1 MTARSSGSPMLRM
14 PYRVTTR
21 PVWEIMARA
30 LGRLRSEGEH
40 SVLVPRGG
48 EAVNYAIAADSLSHA
63 IERAVE
69 GEGVSEAAASI
80 GPAAHQLLALVRR
93 LFVEELS
100 TSEDGAAADISEV
113 ARILKAIERLQA
125 ELEQNGAQQ
134 FAGRLTG
141 PDALQ
146 LLIEVV
152 HDMRSPLNAIL
163 LLAEQLRSGRSGP
176 LVDIQARQMDLVH
189 SAAFG
194 LTTLAD
200 DVIELAHGGNRLVD
214 ERPMPFSLSSVLK
227 VVGDL
232 VQPLATEKRIALHAT
247 GPEADVRVGH
257 RVAVGRVLLNLT
269 TNAVKFTEQG
279 SVKITCEP
287 RSRTKLEFSVADTGR
302 GIPADALPTLFD
314 PFRQRANRSEYAFS
328 SAGLGLSICQ
338 QLVQAMGGELKVETE
353 LGKGTRFSF
362 VLDLPISPRVSGAW

>member
-1 MTARSSGSPMLRM
+1 MTSRPSRGALLRM
-14 PYRVTTR
+14 PSRAAAR
-21 PVWEIMARA
+21 PVWEVITRA
-30 LGRLRSEGEH
+30 LRRLPAEGAH

-48 EAVNYAIAADSLSHA
+48 EAVDFDAASDALATA
-63 IERAVE
+63 IELAMDGTADAPSATSV
-69 GEGVSEAAASI
+69 
-80 GPAAHQLLALVRR
+80 GPAAHQLIALFRR
-93 LFVEELS
+93 LFLEEMEAGADGDVDAVEVVRVLR
-100 TSEDGAAADISEV
+100 AV
-113 ARILKAIERLQA
+113 ERLQSD
-125 ELEQNGAQQ
+125 LERNGAHQ
-134 FAGRLTG
+134 FASRLSG
-141 PDALQ
+141 PDAMQ

-163 LLAEQLRSGRSGP
+163 LLAEQIRSGRSGP

-200 DVIELAHGGNRLVD
+200 DVVELAHGGQRLVD
-214 ERPMPFSLSSVLK
+214 ERPMPFSISSVLK
-227 VVGDL
+227 VVCDL
-232 VQPLATEKRIALHAT
+232 VQPLATEKRIALNAN

-279 SVKITCEP
+279 SVTIACEP
-287 RSRTKLEFSVADTGR
+287 RSRTKLEFSVTDTGR
-302 GIPADALPTLFD
+302 GIPPDALKTLFD

-328 SAGLGLSICQ
+328 SSGLGLSICQ

>member
-1 MTARSSGSPMLRM
+1 MTGRSSGGAMLRI
-14 PYRVTTR
+14 PYRVATR
-21 PVWEIMARA
+21 PVWEVLARA
-30 LGRLRSEGEH
+30 LERLKREGEH
-40 SVLVPRGG
+40 GVLVPRGQ
-48 EAVNYAIAADSLSHA
+48 ASVDL
-63 IERAVE
+63 
-69 GEGVSEAAASI
+69 AAASEALASAI
-80 GPAAHQLLALVRR
+80 EQAVEDDGPAQPPASIGLVAHQLLGLLRR
-93 LFVEELS
+93 LFVEEL
-100 TSEDGAAADISEV
+100 GAESDVDASEV
-113 ARILKAIERLQA
+113 VRVLGAIERLQV
-125 ELEQNGAQQ
+125 ELERNGAQQ
-134 FAGRLTG
+134 FASRLAG
-141 PDALQ
+141 PDAMQ
-146 LLIEVV
+146 LLVEVV

-176 LVDIQARQMDLVH
+176 LIDIQIRQMDLVH

-232 VQPLATEKRIALHAT
+232 VQPLATEKRITLQSS
-247 GPEADVRVGH
+247 GPESDVRVGH

-279 SVKITCEP
+279 SVTIACEP
-287 RSRTKLEFSVADTGR
+287 KSRTKLEFSVTDTGR
-302 GIPADALPTLFD
+302 GIPPDALPTLFD

-338 QLVQAMGGELKVETE
+338 QLVQAMGGELKVETT

-362 VLDLPISPRVSGAW
+362 MLDLPISPRVSGAW

>member
-1 MTARSSGSPMLRM
+1 M

-48 EAVNYAIAADSLSHA
+48 EAVNYAIAADALSHA
-63 IERAVE
+63 IDRAVE
-69 GEGVSEAAASI
+69 GEGVAEAATSI

-100 TSEDGAAADISEV
+100 SGEDAAATDFGEV

-125 ELEQNGAQQ
+125 ELEQSGAQQ
-134 FAGRLTG
+134 FASRLTG

-247 GPEADVRVGH
+247 GPVADVRVGH

-279 SVKITCEP
+279 SVTITCEP

-362 VLDLPISPRVSGAW
+362 VLDLPISPRVSGTW

>member
-40 SVLVPRGG
+40 SILVPRGG
-48 EAVNYAIAADSLSHA
+48 EAVNYAVAADSLAHA

-69 GEGVSEAAASI
+69 GEGVAEAAISI

-100 TSEDGAAADISEV
+100 GDAGSAEMGEV
-113 ARILKAIERLQA
+113 LRIMKAIERLQA

-232 VQPLATEKRIALHAT
+232 VQPLATEKRITLTAT

-279 SVKITCEP
+279 SVTISCEP
-287 RSRTKLEFSVADTGR
+287 RSRTKLEFSVTDTGR

>member
-1 MTARSSGSPMLRM
+1 MTARSTGSTLLSM
-14 PYRVTTR
+14 PFRAATG
-21 PVWEIMARA
+21 PVWQIVARA
-30 LGRLRSEGEH
+30 LRRLPSEGAH
-40 SVLVPRGG
+40 SVLVPRGS
-48 EAVNYAIAADSLSHA
+48 EAVDFDA
-63 IERAVE
+63 AVE
-69 GEGVSEAAASI
+69 ALATAVELFA
-80 GPAAHQLLALVRR
+80 LLRR
-93 LFVEELS
+93 LFIEELAA
-100 TSEDGAAADISEV
+100 SEGEV
-113 ARILKAIERLQA
+113 SSAEVVRVLGAIERLQA
-125 ELEQNGAQQ
+125 VLERDGAHQ
-134 FAGRLTG
+134 FTSRLSG
-141 PDALQ
+141 PDAMQ

-176 LVDIQARQMDLVH
+176 LVDIQTRQMDLVH

-227 VVGDL
+227 VVCDL
-232 VQPLATEKRIALHAT
+232 VQPLATEKRITLNAS

-279 SVKITCEP
+279 SVTIACET
-287 RSRTKLEFSVADTGR
+287 RTRTKLEFSVTDTGR

-314 PFRQRANRSEYAFS
+314 PFRQRASRNEYAFS
-328 SAGLGLSICQ
+328 SSGLGLSIVQ
-338 QLVQAMGGELKVETE
+338 QLVHAMGGELEVDTV

>member
-1 MTARSSGSPMLRM
+1 MTSRSSGGALLRM

-30 LGRLRSEGEH
+30 LERLKTESAS

-48 EAVNYAIAADSLSHA
+48 ATIDF
-63 IERAVE
+63 
-69 GEGVSEAAASI
+69 AAASAALALAI
-80 GPAAHQLLALVRR
+80 EQAIEDDGPVPVPAEVGLAGHQLLAILRR
-93 LFVEELS
+93 LFVEELAR
-100 TSEDGAAADISEV
+100 TNDVDLVEV
-113 ARILKAIERLQA
+113 VRVLGAIERLQA
-125 ELEQNGAQQ
+125 ELERNGAQQ
-134 FAGRLTG
+134 FASRLAG
-141 PDALQ
+141 PDAMQ
-146 LLIEVV
+146 LLVEVV

-176 LVDIQARQMDLVH
+176 LIDIQVRQMDLVH

-232 VQPLATEKRIALHAT
+232 VQPLATEKRIALHSS
-247 GPEADVRVGH
+247 GPEADIRVGH

-279 SVKITCEP
+279 SVTIACEP
-287 RSRTKLEFSVADTGR
+287 KSRTKLEFSVTDTGR

-328 SAGLGLSICQ
+328 SSGLGLSICQ

>member
-1 MTARSSGSPMLRM
+1 MTGRPSGGALLRI
-14 PYRVTTR
+14 PYRVSSR
-21 PVWEIMARA
+21 PVWEVLGRA
-30 LGRLRSEGEH
+30 LERLGGEAEQ
-40 SVLVPRGG
+40 SVLVPRGEQHVDFKSAG
-48 EAVNYAIAADSLSHA
+48 QALASA

-69 GEGVSEAAASI
+69 DEGAPQAPTSV
-80 GPAAHQLLALVRR
+80 GLAAHQLLGVLRR
-93 LFVEELS
+93 LFVDEL
-100 TSEDGAAADISEV
+100 TREIDVDASEV
-113 ARILKAIERLQA
+113 VRVLSAMERLQM
-125 ELEQNGAQQ
+125 ELERNGAQQ
-134 FAGRLTG
+134 FASRLAG
-141 PDALQ
+141 PDAMQ

-176 LVDIQARQMDLVH
+176 LMDIQIRQMDLVH

-200 DVIELAHGGNRLVD
+200 DVVELAHGGNRLVD

-232 VQPLATEKRIALHAT
+232 IQPLATEKRIALHSA

-279 SVKITCEP
+279 SVTIACEP
-287 RSRTKLEFSVADTGR
+287 KSRTKLEFSVTDTGR
-302 GIPADALPTLFD
+302 GIPPDALPTLFD
-314 PFRQRANRSEYAFS
+314 PFRQRASRSEYAFS

-338 QLVQAMGGELKVETE
+338 QLVQAMGGDLAVETE

>member
-1 MTARSSGSPMLRM
+1 MS
-14 PYRVTTR
+14 TR
-21 PVWEIMARA
+21 PVWEVMGRA
-30 LGRLRSEGEH
+30 LERLKTEGEH

-48 EAVNYAIAADSLSHA
+48 ASIDFPAAAAALAAA
-63 IERAVE
+63 IERVIEDDESVQAPA
-69 GEGVSEAAASI
+69 GI
-80 GPAAHQLLALVRR
+80 GLAGQQLLAMLRR
-93 LFVEELS
+93 LFVEEL
-100 TSEDGAAADISEV
+100 TETADVEV
-113 ARILKAIERLQA
+113 VEVVRVLAAIERLQV
-125 ELEQNGAQQ
+125 ELERNGAQQ
-134 FAGRLTG
+134 FASRLAG
-141 PDALQ
+141 PDAMQ
-146 LLIEVV
+146 LLVEVV

-176 LVDIQARQMDLVH
+176 LIDIQVRQMDLVH

-232 VQPLATEKRIALHAT
+232 VQPLATEKRIALHSS
-247 GPEADVRVGH
+247 GPEADIRVGH

-279 SVKITCEP
+279 SVTIACESK
-287 RSRTKLEFSVADTGR
+287 SRTKLEFSVTDTGLV
-302 GIPADALPTLFD
+302 IPPDALPTLLD

-328 SAGLGLSICQ
+328 SSGLGLSICQ
-338 QLVQAMGGELKVETE
+338 QLVQAMGGELKVDTE

>member
-1 MTARSSGSPMLRM
+1 MTAHASSGALLKM
-14 PYRVTTR
+14 PVRAAAR
-21 PVWEIMARA
+21 PVWKVVTRA
-30 LGRLRSEGEH
+30 LRRLPAEGTN
-40 SVLVPRGG
+40 SVLVPRGA
-48 EAVNYAIAADSLSHA
+48 EAVDFDVAAQALAVAIDLAM
-63 IERAVE
+63 EN
-69 GEGVSEAAASI
+69 EASAQLATSV
-80 GPAAHQLLALVRR
+80 GPAAHQLFALFRR
-93 LFVEELS
+93 LFLEEMEADSDDVDAGEVVRVL
-100 TSEDGAAADISEV
+100 GAV
-113 ARILKAIERLQA
+113 ERLQT
-125 ELEQNGAQQ
+125 ELERNGAQQ
-134 FAGRLTG
+134 FASRLSG
-141 PDALQ
+141 PDAMQ

-200 DVIELAHGGNRLVD
+200 DVVELAHGGNRLVD
-214 ERPMPFSLSSVLK
+214 ERPMPFSISSVLK
-227 VVGDL
+227 VVCDL
-232 VQPLATEKRIALHAT
+232 VQPLATEKRVELHAN

-279 SVKITCEP
+279 SVTIACEP
-287 RSRTKLEFSVADTGR
+287 RTRTKLEFSVTDTGR
-302 GIPADALPTLFD
+302 GIPADALKTLFD

-328 SAGLGLSICQ
+328 SSGLGLSICQ
-338 QLVQAMGGELKVETE
+338 QLVQAMGSDLTVETE
-353 LGKGTRFSF
+353 LRKGTRFSF

>member
-1 MTARSSGSPMLRM
+1 
-14 PYRVTTR
+14 
-21 PVWEIMARA
+21 
-30 LGRLRSEGEH
+30 
-40 SVLVPRGG
+40 
-48 EAVNYAIAADSLSHA
+48 
-63 IERAVE
+63 
-69 GEGVSEAAASI
+69 
-80 GPAAHQLLALVRR
+80 
-93 LFVEELS
+93 
-100 TSEDGAAADISEV
+100 
-113 ARILKAIERLQA
+113 
-125 ELEQNGAQQ
+125 
-134 FAGRLTG
+134 
-141 PDALQ
+141 
-146 LLIEVV
+146 
-152 HDMRSPLNAIL
+152 MRSPLNAIL

-176 LVDIQARQMDLVH
+176 LVDIQMRQMDLVH

-247 GPEADVRVGH
+247 GSDADVRVGH
-257 RVAVGRVLLNLT
+257 RVALGRVLLNLT

-279 SVKITCEP
+279 SVTITCEP
-287 RSRTKLEFSVADTGR
+287 RSRTKLEFAVADTGR